1 MSDWRD
7 VLEPFIGSGPTG
19 VAALLEGFRLIG
31 MEREADYA
39 RIASARIGAASP
51 GQSSDD
57 YMAGQL
63 ALFGGSP

>member
-7 VLEPFIGSGPTG
+7 VLEPFIGSGATG
-19 VAALLEGFRLIG
+19 VAALLEGFRVVG
-31 MEREADYA
+31 MEQSPDYA
-39 RIASARIGAASP
+39 KIASARIGAASP

-63 ALFGGSP
+63 ALFGVP